1 MSTETNNV
9 TVHEEAKM
17 CTLKERIGHAIGV
30 LGHDSMYTMWS
41 TYITPFLTDIL
52 QIPAGVLAILLAV
65 GRVFD
70 GVNDIMMGFIAD
82 RTKSNLGRFRPW
94 ILRAGPLFCICAM
107 LSFIIPSGNMLVRI
121 IYACVLYIAVDV
133 VFTAVDIPYWSLPAA
148 MTSNT
153 KERSGIVGLTTTASS
168 GISALIGVVVPLC
181 LIRFGGESRWQSYFK
196 TAAIIAAFAIVMY
209 LICFKLVRE
218 HVVPDPQQKFSLKLG
233 LRNIYTNKPLLML
246 QLCNMIFLLAKIVK
260 GYLNYYYCVYNL
272 GNLAVMAVISG
283 ISTVAMIAGSLCGT
297 YMSKRIGKKILLFIS
312 MALSAAAALVH
323 FLSGW
328 GSLTVIYVCGAV
340 STFAFG
346 CSGVCTNAMLMDTIE
361 YGEWK
366 TGQRNEGIIQSTR
379 CFVVKCMMA
388 VSGVIVAA
396 IIGLTGYMP
405 LAEVQPD
412 TVLNAF
418 HFMATAFGSILIVA
432 ALIPMFF
439 YDLTE
444 KRHAEIMEELK
455 ARKAGK

>member
-1 MSTETNNV
+1 MSTEQKNIAIS
-9 TVHEEAKM
+9 EEPKM
-17 CTLKERIGHAIGV
+17 CTLKEKIGHAIGV
-30 LGHDSMYTMWS
+30 LGHDSMYSMWS
-41 TYITPFLTDIL
+41 SYITPFLTDIL
-52 QIPAGVLAILLAV
+52 QLPAGILAVLLAI
-65 GRVFD
+65 GRIFD

-82 RTKSNLGRFRPW
+82 KTKSKLGRFRPW
-94 ILRAGPLFCICAM
+94 ILRAGPLFCICAA
-107 LSFIIPSGNMLVRI
+107 LSFIIPSDNMAVRI
-121 IYACVLYIAVDV
+121 VYACIMYIAVDV

-153 KERSGIVGLTTTASS
+153 TERSGIVGLTTTVSS
-168 GISALIGVVVPLC
+168 GISALVGVIVPIC
-181 LIRFGGESRWQSYFK
+181 LIQFGGEGQWQSYFK
-196 TAAIIAAFAIVMY
+196 TAAIIAVFGIVMY
-209 LICFKLVRE
+209 LICFKSVRE

-233 LRNIYTNKPLLML
+233 LKNIFQNKPLLML
-246 QLCNMIFLLAKIVK
+246 QLCNMIFLLAKILK

-272 GNLAVMAVISG
+272 GNVLVMSVISG

-297 YMSKRIGKKILLFIS
+297 YLSKKVGKKPLLFIS
-312 MALSAAAALVH
+312 MGLSALSAFVH

-328 GSLTVIYVCGAV
+328 SSLGVIYVTGAV
-340 STFAFG
+340 STFGFG

-396 IIGLTGYMP
+396 IIGLTGYQP

-412 TVLNAF
+412 VVLNSF
-418 HFMATAFGSILIVA
+418 HFMSSAFSSILIIA
-432 ALIPMFF
+432 ALVPMFF
-439 YDLTE
+439 YNLTE

-455 ARKAGK
+455 ARQANK